1 MSGHK
6 QYGHEGGVGT
16 YIRCPVGVRG
26 VACAA
31 VGLLYPGAR
40 TEPQEQR
47 SFLLPGK
54 VCLGALRQ
62 GPYNSRGGSGAPLGP
77 LLLPMLLLLRLQVCG
92 HVFVPKY
99 VVWAE
104 SELTGGSEHKT
115 FSVDLFGNG
124 EGTCASGGGDH
135 LLFNRCLQVCGHKSK
150 CGHVFVPKYVVWAQS
165 ELTGGSEHK
174 TFSVGLGKT
183 PRF

>member
-1 MSGHK
+1 M
-6 QYGHEGGVGT
+6 GT

-31 VGLLYPGAR
+31 VGLLYPGGR

-124 EGTCASGGGDH
+124 EGTCASGGGTTSSSIGVCKCVGT
-135 LLFNRCLQVCGHKSK
+135 NRSVVTFLCPNMWC
-150 CGHVFVPKYVVWAQS
+150 VPKVS
-165 ELTGGSEHK
+165 
-174 TFSVGLGKT
+174 
-183 PRF
+183 